1 MDTQQAHAHGL
12 AEAQRCAQSN
22 GPDWTEVAL
31 NALDHYAQLA
41 TTPFTI
47 EEAREWI
54 GDLVPQPKDDRAW
67 GSVAARA
74 VRLNH
79 IKAVGYAPARSS
91 HGSIKRTYVW
101 VR

>member
-1 MDTQQAHAHGL
+1 MDAQQAHAHGL
-12 AEAQRCAQSN
+12 AEAQRTADSN
-22 GPDWTEVAL
+22 GPEWTDVAL

-41 TTPFTI
+41 KVPFTI

-67 GSVAARA
+67 GSVAAKA

-79 IKAVGYAPARSS
+79 IKPVGYAPARSS
-91 HGSIKRTYVW
+91 NGSPKRTYVW
-101 VR
+101 VK